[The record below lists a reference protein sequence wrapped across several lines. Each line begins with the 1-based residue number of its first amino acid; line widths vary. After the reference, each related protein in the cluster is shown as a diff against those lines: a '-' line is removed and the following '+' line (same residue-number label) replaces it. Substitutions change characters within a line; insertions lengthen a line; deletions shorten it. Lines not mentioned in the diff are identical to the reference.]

1 MKSIEILRG
10 KKILIVDD
18 EPDVL
23 GALEEILD
31 ICIIDTVGD
40 FAAAKELLSK
50 NTYDAA
56 ILDIMGVQGYDLLEI
71 TTKKDIP
78 TLMLTAHALSPD
90 NFIKSIKK
98 GALAY
103 IPKDKISET
112 AIFLEDILRTHKRGG
127 KRFGK
132 WFVRLEG
139 FFEDR
144 FDPDWKEKTDPEF
157 WKKIYYL

>member
-1 MKSIEILRG
+1 MQNTNILEG
-10 KKILIVDD
+10 KKIIIVDD
-18 EPDVL
+18 EPDIL
-23 GALEEILD
+23 DSLKEILD
-31 ICIIDTVGD
+31 TCIIDTAPD
-40 FAAAKELLSK
+40 FTTAKELLSK

-71 TTKKDIP
+71 TTKKGVP

-90 NFIKSIKK
+90 NFVKSIKK

-103 IPKDKISET
+103 VPKDKMSET
-112 AIFLEDILRTHKRGG
+112 AIFLGDILGAHKSGT

-132 WFVRLEG
+132 WFARLEG

-157 WKKIYYL
+157 WKKIYYT

>member
-1 MKSIEILRG
+1 MKSIEMLRG
-10 KKILIVDD
+10 KMVLIVDD

-23 GALEEILD
+23 GTLEEILD
-31 ICIIDTVGD
+31 MCVIDTAVD
-40 FAAAKELLSK
+40 FARAKELLSK
-50 NTYDAA
+50 KTYDAA

-78 TLMLTAHALSPD
+78 TVMLTAHALSPD

-112 AIFLEDILRTHKRGG
+112 AIFLEDILRAHKRGV

-132 WFVRLEG
+132 
-139 FFEDR
+139 D
-144 FDPDWKEKTDPEF
+144 
-157 WKKIYYL
+157 Y

>member
-1 MKSIEILRG
+1 MLRG
-10 KKILIVDD
+10 KRILIVDD

-31 ICIIDTVGD
+31 ICIIDTAGE

-71 TTKKDIP
+71 TTQKGVP

-90 NFIKSIKK
+90 NFVKSIKT
-98 GALAY
+98 
-103 IPKDKISET
+103 KDKMSET
-112 AIFLEDILRTHKRGG
+112 AIFLGDILGAHKSGT

-132 WFVRLEG
+132 WFARLEG

-144 FDPDWKEKTDPEF
+144 FDPDWKEKVDPEF
-157 WKKIYYL
+157 WKKIYYV

>member
-1 MKSIEILRG
+1 MKSIEMLRG
-10 KKILIVDD
+10 KRILIVDD

-31 ICIIDTVGD
+31 ICIIDTAGD

-71 TTKKDIP
+71 TTKKGVP

-90 NFIKSIKK
+90 NFVKSIKK

-103 IPKDKISET
+103 VPKDKMSET
-112 AIFLEDILRTHKRGG
+112 AIFLGDILGAHKSGT

-132 WFVRLEG
+132 WFARLEG
-139 FFEDR
+139 FFEGR
-144 FDPDWKEKTDPEF
+144 FDPDWKEKVDTEF
-157 WKKIYYL
+157 WKKIYYV